1 MNSKRLIPL
10 LLTAAAVLLPFAAGS
25 APQAAPAF
33 NHDWKKGRETGFP
46 IPRFVS
52 LKAAKA
58 HMRVGPSLDYATSYV
73 YSARGLPL
81 EITEEYGHW
90 RRVRDED
97 GSTGWMFAPLLSSR
111 RTAVVGPWHKKP
123 VNLRADPS
131 SDARTVAKLAAKVRL
146 DLSHCDGDW
155 CRAALQDRRLTG
167 FVRQIDLW
175 GVYPGETFD

>member
-97 GSTGWMFAPLLSSR
+97 GSTGWI
-111 RTAVVGPWHKKP
+111 V
-123 VNLRADPS
+123 
-131 SDARTVAKLAAKVRL
+131 
-146 DLSHCDGDW
+146 
-155 CRAALQDRRLTG
+155 RAASLLAPHGRRRPLAQQAGQPARRSFLRCPHGGKTCG
-167 FVRQIDLW
+167 K
-175 GVYPGETFD
+175 GPA